1 MGPLFYFFFGLYVV
15 RHQFYRIY
23 VPLHEIIVEVTLT
36 CMSLL
41 GSVVF
46 AQGAGILLPGHITG
60 TP

>member
-1 MGPLFYFFFGLYVV
+1 MYVL
-15 RHQFYRIY
+15 
-23 VPLHEIIVEVTLT
+23 LHEIRVEMALT